1 MPPIQTREEYRALP
15 ALNYSG
21 AKELLKSPAHYKAY
35 LTKPQEE
42 TKALKIGSA
51 VHAYVLQPDVA
62 LATYAVA
69 PAVDR
74 RTSAGKA
81 AWESFAAANAGKTV
95 LTEDESALICGV
107 SSSMRDTLARMGV
120 EPVATELMLTGEYCG
135 TPLKVAID
143 LVGSDG
149 YLWDLKTTEDASPKG
164 FLQSVR
170 AYRYNL
176 QAYLYRLVYEQATGN
191 KVRGFRFLATEK
203 AGDGFYPSAV
213 YELGPELMTYAISD
227 FNAAA
232 TLYKTCA
239 TLDEW
244 PAYPLDV
251 QTIDVNAPAK
261 AATSI
266 NFA

>member
-1 MPPIQTREEYRALP
+1 MPPIKTREEYRALP

-62 LATYAVA
+62 LATYATA
-69 PAVDR
+69 PEVDR
-74 RTSAGKA
+74 RTKDGKA
-81 AWESFAAANAGKTV
+81 AWESFVAANAGKTV
-95 LTEDESALICGV
+95 LTEDESALIAGV
-107 SSSMRDTLARMGV
+107 SSSMRDTLAQMGV

-176 QAYLYRLVYEQATGN
+176 QAYLYRMVYEQATGN

-239 TLDEW
+239 ALDEW

>member
-1 MPPIQTREEYRALP
+1 MTPIQTREEYRALP

-51 VHAYVLQPDVA
+51 VHAYVLQPDVS
-62 LATYAVA
+62 LSTYAVA
-69 PAVDR
+69 PEVDR
-74 RTSAGKA
+74 RTKDGKMI
-81 AWESFAAANAGKTV
+81 WENFVAANAGKTV
-95 LTEDESALICGV
+95 LTEDEANLVAGV
-107 SSSMRDTLARMGV
+107 SSSMRDTLSRLGV
-120 EPVATELMLTGEYCG
+120 KAVATELMLTSDYCG

-149 YLWDLKTTEDASPKG
+149 YLYDLKTTEDASPKG
-164 FLQSVR
+164 FLQSIR

-176 QAYLYRLVYEQATGN
+176 QNYLYRLVYEQATGD
-191 KVRGFRFLATEK
+191 KVRGFRFIATEK

-227 FNAAA
+227 FNTAA

-239 TLDEW
+239 ALDEW
-244 PAYPLDV
+244 PAYPLEV

>member
-1 MPPIQTREEYRALP
+1 
-15 ALNYSG
+15 
-21 AKELLKSPAHYKAY
+21 
-35 LTKPQEE
+35 
-42 TKALKIGSA
+42 
-51 VHAYVLQPDVA
+51 
-62 LATYAVA
+62 
-69 PAVDR
+69 
-74 RTSAGKA
+74 
-81 AWESFAAANAGKTV
+81 
-95 LTEDESALICGV
+95 
-107 SSSMRDTLARMGV
+107 MRDTLARMGV

-227 FNAAA
+227 FNAAT

>member
-1 MPPIQTREEYRALP
+1 MTTIKTRDEYRALP

-35 LTKPQEE
+35 LIKPNEE
-42 TKALKIGSA
+42 TKALKIGTA
-51 VHAYVLQPDVA
+51 VHASVLQPDVA
-62 LATYAVA
+62 LATYALA
-69 PAVDR
+69 PEVDR
-74 RTSAGKA
+74 RTKDGKA
-81 AWESFAAANAGKTV
+81 AWETFVAANAGKVV
-95 LTEDESALICGV
+95 LTEDEAVLIAGVAASMLATLKTLGV
-107 SSSMRDTLARMGV
+107 SFT
-120 EPVATELMLTGEYCG
+120 ATELMLTGDYCG

-143 LVGSDG
+143 AVGSDG
-149 YLWDLKTTEDASPKG
+149 YLYDLKTTEDASPKG

-170 AYRYNL
+170 VYRYAL

-191 KVRGFRFLATEK
+191 KVRGFRFIATEK

-213 YELGPELMTYAISD
+213 YELGPELMTYAIAD

-239 TLDEW
+239 ALDEW
-244 PAYPLDV
+244 PAYPVEV